1 MVYKN
6 QKELEIRPAVRRLND
21 IREVLFD
28 KKWAKTASDFELYY
42 MYRGI
47 KKENGLRYDITV
59 IPFQMLGQEFVK
71 TKGHCHA
78 RFRQEL
84 YQVLTGKGVFLMQ
97 KIKGSRVEDVYAVKA
112 KKGEFIIVPTHYGHI
127 TINPGKQEL
136 KMANWVSENCKSDY
150 SFITRKEG
158 ACYFAIKEKAKLKW
172 VKNENYQDIPKLRF
186 EKPLQKMP
194 KDLSFLK

>member
-1 MVYKN
+1 MPV
-6 QKELEIRPAVRRLND
+6 VRFLD
-21 IREVLFD
+21 DMKEVLYD
-28 KKWAKTASDFELYY
+28 KKWAKTAPNLELYF
-42 MYRGI
+42 MRRGI
-47 KKENGLRYDITV
+47 KRENGFRYDVTV
-59 IPFQMLGQEFVK
+59 LPFQMLGKEFVK
-71 TKGHCHA
+71 TKGHYHV

-84 YQVLTGKGVFLMQ
+84 YQVLEGKGIFLMQ
-97 KIKGSRVEDVYAVKA
+97 KTRGSSVEDVYAVKA
-112 KKGEFIIVPTHYGHI
+112 KKGDFIIMPPYYGHV

-150 SFITRKEG
+150 SFVAKKQG
-158 ACYFAIKEKAKLKW
+158 ACYFAIKEKTRLKW